1 MKSPPYSSSRR
12 LFFAAAV
19 LVCKQV
25 LSITHAPYFEKLNIL
40 SRTNF
45 VANTD
50 NISGNLTYPY
60 HIVTLS
66 PNAPSY
72 GGIGNLLLGML
83 GVGGIALASG
93 RVEIMNHA
101 VLQSMFA
108 HPDAEH
114 GRSFAILENE
124 LIASL
129 EGQQRSDLTRGFHK
143 LHPCG
148 GIASHVSNRLVVVV
162 VNCFDF
168 NSNNSIVIILSS
180 SSNTI

>member
-1 MKSPPYSSSRR
+1 MKSPPYSSRW

-25 LSITHAPYFEKLNIL
+25 LSTTHADYFDKLNVL

-50 NISGNLTYPY
+50 VSGNLTYPY

-83 GVGGIALASG
+83 GMGGIALASG

-162 VNCFDF
+162 VVVL
-168 NSNNSIVIILSS
+168 IVLIVLILII
-180 SSNTI
+180 IIIV